1 MDNERLDKIE
11 TKIDRLEH
19 INGEQNVTLGKMEE
33 ILRINTE
40 SLKEHMKRTQLNETR
55 IMTVENLN
63 LKNQSFIK
71 GSIWAITI
79 FWTIGLAVAAYI
91 WG

>member
-1 MDNERLDKIE
+1 MDNNRLDKIE
-11 TKIDRLEH
+11 VKIDRLES

-33 ILRINTE
+33 ILRVNTE
-40 SLKEHMKRTQLNETR
+40 SLKEHMKRTQMNETR
-55 IMTVENLN
+55 ILTVENLN

-71 GSIWAITI
+71 GSIWAITV
-79 FWTIGLAVAAYI
+79 FWTVSLAISAYI